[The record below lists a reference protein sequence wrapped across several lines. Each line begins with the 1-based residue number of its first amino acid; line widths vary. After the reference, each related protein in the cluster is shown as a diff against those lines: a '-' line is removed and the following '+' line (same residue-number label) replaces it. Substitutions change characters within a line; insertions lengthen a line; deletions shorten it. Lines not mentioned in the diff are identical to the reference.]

1 MRRRPGSLFRLRSCR
16 YRTTKPVES
25 PIKKHFGFESNSPPR
40 GEMADSAAIPPP
52 SAPLTLSPSRSAPR
66 GEIITTG
73 YLPTSEERLLTAAR
87 NEMLTR
93 VGPGTP
99 MGELLR
105 RYWQPIAGASE
116 LDANPIKTVRLMG
129 EDLVLYR
136 DRGGRYG
143 LIDRHCPHRRADMA
157 YGWVEDTGIRCSYH
171 GWLVDQTGRCLE
183 QPYEDTTSP
192 KPSKAGCE
200 TKAYPVKECAG
211 LLFAYLGPLPAPE
224 LPVWEPFTWRN
235 GFREIVLADV
245 PCNWFQCQENSIDPV
260 HFEWMHDNWGA
271 RMRGADANVAPKH
284 LKLKFEAFDHGFVYK
299 RVREGQSEED
309 RYWTV
314 GRVAL
319 WPNGFYLGSHFEWRV
334 PVDDENTLSVA
345 WFFMR
350 VPKGREPYAQNRV
363 PTWKSPIKDGDGRW
377 ISSHV
382 INQDIVAWVGQG
394 RIADRTLEN
403 LRSSDVGIAM
413 MRQRFFAEIDAVAEG
428 RDPMGVIRDP
438 AVAKNV
444 VLPNMMRD
452 ENTEGLPL
460 AELRKHPLLG
470 PRLEGFRHHYGQPA
484 EVRREFVEAMG
495 ISG

>member
-1 MRRRPGSLFRLRSCR
+1 
-16 YRTTKPVES
+16 
-25 PIKKHFGFESNSPPR
+25 
-40 GEMADSAAIPPP
+40 
-52 SAPLTLSPSRSAPR
+52 
-66 GEIITTG
+66 
-73 YLPTSEERLLTAAR
+73 LLTPAR
-87 NEMLTR
+87 NDMLTR

-99 MGELLR
+99 MGDLLR

-116 LDANPIKTVRLMG
+116 FETTPIKQVRLMG

-136 DRGGRYG
+136 DHGGRYG

-157 YGWVEDTGIRCSYH
+157 YGWVEQKGIRCSYH
-171 GWLVDQTGRCLE
+171 GWLMDETGRCLE
-183 QPYEDTTSP
+183 QPYEDTTNP

-245 PCNWFQCQENSIDPV
+245 PCNFFQCQENSIDPV
-260 HFEWMHDNWGA
+260 HFEWMHDNWGS
-271 RMRGADANVAPKH
+271 RLRGGDANAAPKH
-284 LKLKFEAFDHGFVYK
+284 LKLKFETFEHGFTYK

-345 WFFMR
+345 WFFVR
-350 VPKGREPYAQNRV
+350 VPKGREPYVQERV
-363 PTWKSPIKDGDGRW
+363 PTWKSPIRDENGRW
-377 ISSHV
+377 ITSHV

-394 RIADRTLEN
+394 RIADRTKEH
-403 LRSSDVGIAM
+403 LRSSDIGITV
-413 MRQRFFAEIDAVAEG
+413 MRNRFF
-428 RDPMGVIRDP
+428 
-438 AVAKNV
+438 
-444 VLPNMMRD
+444 
-452 ENTEGLPL
+452 
-460 AELRKHPLLG
+460 
-470 PRLEGFRHHYGQPA
+470 
-484 EVRREFVEAMG
+484 
-495 ISG
+495 